1 MTGDSIIRVARA
13 DDAEALAR
21 IYAYYVEHTAIT
33 FEYEAPDAAEMN
45 ARREKILKHYPYL
58 VVEQAGRAVGYAY
71 AHEFYGRAAYA
82 WSVEASIY
90 IASDARGQGLGRKL
104 YDALERALRVMG
116 VLNINAC
123 IAVPRTADDPYLT
136 DGSLAFH
143 KRLGYQ
149 MVGTFHQSGC
159 KFGRWY
165 DVAWMEKMIGEHREP
180 PTPIRDFRCEESDL

>member
-1 MTGDSIIRVARA
+1 M
-13 DDAEALAR
+13 
-21 IYAYYVEHTAIT
+21 
-33 FEYEAPDAAEMN
+33 
-45 ARREKILKHYPYL
+45 
-58 VVEQAGRAVGYAY
+58 
-71 AHEFYGRAAYA
+71 
-82 WSVEASIY
+82 EASIY

>member
-58 VVEQAGRAVGYAY
+58 VAEQAGRVVGYAY

-82 WSVEASIY
+82 CSVEASIY

-104 YDALERALRVMG
+104 YAALERALRAMG
-116 VLNINAC
+116 VFNINAC

-165 DVAWMEKMIGEHREP
+165 DVAWMEKLLGAHEEP
-180 PTPIRDFRCEESDL
+180 PAAVRDFCADRYE

>member
-58 VVEQAGRAVGYAY
+58 VAEQAGRAVGYAY

>member
-58 VVEQAGRAVGYAY
+58 VAEQAGRAVGYAY

-90 IASDARGQGLGRKL
+90 IASDARGQGLGHKL

>member
-58 VVEQAGRAVGYAY
+58 VAEQAGRAVGYAY

-180 PTPIRDFRCEESDL
+180 PTPIRDFRCEESNL

>member
-1 MTGDSIIRVARA
+1 MARA

-58 VVEQAGRAVGYAY
+58 VAEQAGRAVGYAY

>member
-58 VVEQAGRAVGYAY
+58 VAEQAGRAVGYAY

-104 YDALERALRVMG
+104 YDALERALRAMG

-165 DVAWMEKMIGEHREP
+165 DVAWMEKLLGEHEAP
-180 PTPIRDFRCEESDL
+180 PIAVRDFCAGRYE

>member
-58 VVEQAGRAVGYAY
+58 VAEQAGRAVGYAY

-165 DVAWMEKMIGEHREP
+165 DVAWMEKLLGAHEEP
-180 PTPIRDFRCEESDL
+180 PAAVRDFYADRYE

>member
-1 MTGDSIIRVARA
+1 MGEVIIRTARA
-13 DDAEALAR
+13 EDAAALAR
-21 IYAYYVEHTAIT
+21 IYAYYVAHTAIT
-33 FEYEAPDAAEMN
+33 FECEAPDATEMEM
-45 ARREKILKHYPYL
+45 RRQKVLKHYPYL
-58 VVEQAGRAVGYAY
+58 VAEQAGQVLGYAY

-90 IASDARGQGLGRKL
+90 VANDVRGHGLGRRL
-104 YDALERALRVMG
+104 YGALEQALRGMG
-116 VLNINAC
+116 ILNINAC
-123 IAVPRTADDPYLT
+123 IAVPRTDDDPYLT
-136 DGSLAFH
+136 AGSLAFH

-180 PTPIRDFRCEESDL
+180 PTAVQDFQGI

>member
-58 VVEQAGRAVGYAY
+58 VAEQAGRGVGYAY
-71 AHEFYGRAAYA
+71 AHEFYGRSAYA

-90 IASDARGQGLGRKL
+90 VASDARGQGLGRKL
-104 YDALERALRVMG
+104 YAALEHALCAMG
-116 VLNINAC
+116 VLNVNAC
-123 IAVPRTADDPYLT
+123 IAVPRTADDLYLT

-165 DVAWMEKMIGEHREP
+165 DVAWMEKLLGAHEEP
-180 PTPIRDFRCEESDL
+180 PAAVRDFCAGRYE

>member
-33 FEYEAPDAAEMN
+33 FEYEAPDAVEMN

-58 VVEQAGRAVGYAY
+58 VAEQAGRAVGYAY

>member
-1 MTGDSIIRVARA
+1 MRTNSTG
-13 DDAEALAR
+13 
-21 IYAYYVEHTAIT
+21 
-33 FEYEAPDAAEMN
+33 
-45 ARREKILKHYPYL
+45 
-58 VVEQAGRAVGYAY
+58 
-71 AHEFYGRAAYA
+71 GRAAYA

-90 IASDARGQGLGRKL
+90 IASNARGQGLGRKL
-104 YDALERALRVMG
+104 YAALERALRAMG
-116 VLNINAC
+116 VLNVNAC

-149 MVGTFHQSGC
+149 VVGTFHQSGC